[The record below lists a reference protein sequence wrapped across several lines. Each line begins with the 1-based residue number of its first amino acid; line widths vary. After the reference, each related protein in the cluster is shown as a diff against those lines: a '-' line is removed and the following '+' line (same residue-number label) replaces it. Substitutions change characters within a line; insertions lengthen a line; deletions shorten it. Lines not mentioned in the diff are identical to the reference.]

1 MGKLE
6 IIKKECLFSEEQKW
20 FCSCHSNTQVRLS
33 DTERLAAFW
42 AGTSEG
48 TPDQAIW
55 TVRYKNG
62 EWQEP
67 VRTKYIYQLPH
78 WNPVL
83 LLDKRNILHLYYK
96 VGLTVQ
102 SWYTMVSDSYD
113 NGLTWTESREA
124 VPEDYTPRV
133 TVKNKILIASNGDY
147 IAPSSIEQGKKM
159 DCYADISSDGGMTWE
174 KHDIPIIHQK
184 AEPLEKEYLWEG
196 LKKGALWENNLS
208 VVGAWDGVIQPTMW
222 ESSPGNIHAFMRST
236 RKRIYR
242 SDSLDYGKTWCEAYP
257 TKLPN
262 NCSGIDA
269 AYGKDGILAVVYNPV
284 PHNWGKRTPL
294 IVSISEDNGKTFS
307 DSLYLEEEEG
317 EFSYPSV
324 TAEGDILHIIY
335 TANRRTFKYCQIKY
349 R

>member
-67 VRTKYIYQLPH
+67 VRTKNIYQLPH
-78 WNPVL
+78 WNSVL

-102 SWYTMVSDSYD
+102 SWYTMV
-113 NGLTWTESREA
+113 
-124 VPEDYTPRV
+124 
-133 TVKNKILIASNGDY
+133 
-147 IAPSSIEQGKKM
+147 
-159 DCYADISSDGGMTWE
+159 
-174 KHDIPIIHQK
+174 
-184 AEPLEKEYLWEG
+184 
-196 LKKGALWENNLS
+196 
-208 VVGAWDGVIQPTMW
+208 
-222 ESSPGNIHAFMRST
+222 
-236 RKRIYR
+236 
-242 SDSLDYGKTWCEAYP
+242 
-257 TKLPN
+257 
-262 NCSGIDA
+262 
-269 AYGKDGILAVVYNPV
+269 
-284 PHNWGKRTPL
+284 
-294 IVSISEDNGKTFS
+294 S